1 MIKALMPA
9 LFIISLASGE
19 IFNGMTLFSVIDN
32 NGSGDTYYTLLIDNE
47 KNEIK
52 RWTHPRGVASMHTYY
67 QTVLSYIHIVYKT
80 LP

>member
-32 NGSGDTYYTLLIDNE
+32 NGSGDT
-47 KNEIK
+47 
-52 RWTHPRGVASMHTYY
+52 
-67 QTVLSYIHIVYKT
+67 
-80 LP
+80 